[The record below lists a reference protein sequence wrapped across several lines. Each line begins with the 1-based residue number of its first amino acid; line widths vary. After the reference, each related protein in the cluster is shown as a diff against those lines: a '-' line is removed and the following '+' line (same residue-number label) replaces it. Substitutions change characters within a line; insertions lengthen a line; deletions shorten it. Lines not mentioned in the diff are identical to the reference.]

1 MSAYGTKVVAV
12 LDTQSAFGT
21 TVKAM
26 RDAIVTRGL
35 LTENTL
41 NIPTVA
47 PSSPSDG
54 DIYFDKNTLK
64 LKIFVDDGNS
74 TQWVQL

>member
-12 LDTQSAFGT
+12 LDTQSAFGVT
-21 TVKAM
+21 IKAM
-26 RDAIVTRGL
+26 RDALLTRGL
-35 LTENTL
+35 MTQNTL
-41 NIPTVA
+41 NIPTIA
-47 PSSPSDG
+47 PGAPVDG
-54 DIYFDKNTLK
+54 DIYFDKQTLK

>member
-21 TVKAM
+21 TIKAM
-26 RDAIVTRGL
+26 RESMVTRGL

-47 PSSPSDG
+47 PTSPADG
-54 DIYFDKNTLK
+54 DIYFDKTALK
-64 LKIFVDDGNS
+64 LKIYVDDGNS

>member
-12 LDTQSAFGT
+12 LDTQSTFGT
-21 TVKAM
+21 TIRAM
-26 RDAIVTRGL
+26 RQSMVTRGL

-47 PSSPSDG
+47 PVAPNDG
-54 DIYFDKNTLK
+54 DIYFDKNALA

>member
-12 LDTQSAFGT
+12 LDTQSTFGV

-26 RDAIVTRGL
+26 RDAIVSRGL

-41 NIPTVA
+41 NIPTVPPA
-47 PSSPSDG
+47 SPVDG
-54 DIYFDKNTLK
+54 DIYFNKNDLK
-64 LKIFVDDGNS
+64 LQIFVDDGNS

>member
-12 LDTQSAFGT
+12 VDTQSAFGT
-21 TVKAM
+21 TLRAM
-26 RDAIVTRGL
+26 KQALTSRGL
-35 LTENTL
+35 MTENTL

-47 PSSPSDG
+47 PTSPVDG
-54 DIYFDKNTLK
+54 DIYFDKNALK

>member
-12 LDTQSAFGT
+12 LDSSSAFGAT
-21 TVKAM
+21 IRAM
-26 RDAIVTRGL
+26 KEAITTRGL

-41 NIPTVA
+41 NIPTIA
-47 PSSPSDG
+47 PTNPVDG
-54 DIYFDKNTLK
+54 DIYFDKTALK
-64 LKIFVDDGNS
+64 LKIYVNDGNS